1 MSDYSSTP
9 SRPGSPVG
17 PLPDLSQSAPRPFRF
32 NWDASSRPKGPGSIS
47 ETTEG
52 HGGDYF
58 AAAPR
63 IDIPNA
69 SSFNLSLG
77 ALPQEWSSSTQGFNA
92 ISNVLNN
99 PHKRQAP
106 PKAHSSLPS
115 VRPAELPRVKRKD
128 FDSYLRAIAPEW
140 DEFAQNT
147 QLILDGHAHL
157 DGPSTPCG
165 SPEIPFTPWTP
176 RTHKLLTPLNTVP
189 SVFFE
194 AEFDLGNSRT
204 FDAVTERRESDEKAL
219 DPSSLSYSLPLLEKL
234 SHHAD
239 TIEQHLVREISLRST
254 SFFAALTNL
263 QDLQIESEECLD
275 RISKLRGLLKDVDEK
290 GAMRGLEIVKKER
303 RLVNLAAVSEGAR
316 ELGAIVEMTGVTR
329 GLVGAGQWGEAL
341 DIINSIETLWEPSSV
356 GVPVPSTPPVR
367 RHSTHHTNGALSPL
381 PPTPETPPLAS
392 EGGRKKSTPAS
403 VPLSSLNAFASL
415 PSHLRALTMEIT
427 TSLTTDLVNALQ
439 LDLLDRVNADSEH
452 SGPASNMNLTLKDR
466 LRPLLQDLLRTKG
479 IREATVSWR
488 EVATKEIRGIIKRHL
503 PSFDPDEEE
512 KSPKGV
518 TRQVAHV
525 WMVGLLS
532 LLRSKTHAEFLT
544 IILQL
549 QKSLLNGIKGLQI
562 QNSILIDVL
571 ESQQAPTSSLDLP
584 SLQEELFDILSSAA
598 DLSNKLVAKVISYR
612 SEQHAQL
619 DLPSFLRLFNES
631 WGFVIKC
638 EVICRRMIMGLRGVI
653 LGQAKL
659 FLQTFHQARI
669 NQSAKLVEDEQW
681 NQMEVPPA
689 LQHTAD
695 LLVDSAVRDP
705 PALVIGSDP
714 SLPSPSMNENTPPS
728 SPTPGK
734 PNSSSTK
741 SIRIEG
747 RPYFCVSATG
757 AVLDLLLDY
766 LKLVLNLST
775 LNTDTMSR
783 VIEFLKAF
791 NSRTCQVVLGAGAMR
806 SAGLRNITAK
816 HLALASQSLS
826 IVVVLIP
833 YVRETFRRHLSPNQ
847 AVMLIE
853 FDKLKRDFQEH
864 QNEIHSKLIAI
875 MGDRISAH
883 VKSLQVSFMLFTNA
897 RAGYNSVA
905 RDPQTVNWEIS
916 KQGNGAND
924 YMELLVKETV
934 TLHKVLSRYLSAPVV
949 EYVMSQ
955 VFAAI
960 NHRLCEEYT
969 KIDLQ
974 SHEAKDRMIADAR
987 FLQQKLSVLRHVG
1000 APTSMLETLVA
1011 EKSVARKSALSNLR
1025 AAASPNERIR
1035 GLLSRKDSAKLD
1047 KPLPPPGE
1055 TTPSPNPPLSQTTLG
1070 NGTAAENIV
1079 EDSDQVLPP
1088 PRSSSRTSGLQA
1100 YIRAEVSTHVED
1112 SGTIS
1117 VSAGGDGFTAQG
1129 NGELPG
1135 NPDATS
1141 SNLLPS
1147 SALPE
1152 ASDGNCDNQLLPLP
1166 VRNDE

>member
-1 MSDYSSTP
+1 MSEYSSSP

-32 NWDASSRPKGPGSIS
+32 NWDAPSRLRGPGSIS

-58 AAAPR
+58 AVAPR
-63 IDIPNA
+63 VDIPNA
-69 SSFNLSLG
+69 SSFNLPLG

-115 VRPAELPRVKRKD
+115 VLPAELPRIKRKD

-140 DEFAQNT
+140 DKFVQNT

-157 DGPSTPCG
+157 DGPSTPRA
-165 SPEIPFTPWTP
+165 SSEIAFTP
-176 RTHKLLTPLNTVP
+176 RTPRIHKLLTPLNTVP

-194 AEFDLGNSRT
+194 AEFDLGNSCT
-204 FDAVTERRESDEKAL
+204 FDAVTERRESDEEAL

-290 GAMRGLEIVKKER
+290 GAKRGLEIVRKES
-303 RLVNLAAVSEGAR
+303 RLLNVAAVSEGAR
-316 ELGAIVEMTGVTR
+316 ELGAVVEMTGVAK

-356 GVPVPSTPPVR
+356 GVPVPPVPPVR
-367 RHSTHHTNGALSPL
+367 RPSTHRTNGALSPL

-392 EGGRKKSTPAS
+392 EGGRKKSAGSS

-427 TSLTTDLVNALQ
+427 SSLTTDLVNALK
-439 LDLLDRVNADSEH
+439 LDLLDRVNADLECSE
-452 SGPASNMNLTLKDR
+452 PANNMNLTLKDR
-466 LRPLLQDLLRTKG
+466 LRPLLQGLLRTKG

-488 EVATKEIRGIIKRHL
+488 EVVTKEVRGIIKRHL
-503 PSFDPDEEE
+503 PSFDPDEED

-525 WMVGLLS
+525 WMV

-544 IILQL
+544 IMLQVH
-549 QKSLLNGIKGLQI
+549 KSLMNGIEGLQI
-562 QNSILIDVL
+562 QNGILINVL
-571 ESQQAPTSSLDLP
+571 ESQQAPISSLDLP
-584 SLQEELFDILSSAA
+584 SLQEELSDILSSAA
-598 DLSNKLVAKVISYR
+598 DLSNKLVAKVIGYR

-619 DLPSFLRLFNES
+619 DLPSFLGIFNES
-631 WGFVIKC
+631 WSFVIKC

-659 FLQTFHQARI
+659 FLQAFHQARI

-681 NQMEVPPA
+681 NQMEIPPA

-695 LLVDSAVRDP
+695 VLVDSAVRDP
-705 PALVIGSDP
+705 PALIIGGNR
-714 SLPSPSMNENTPPS
+714 SPSMNENAPS

-734 PNSSSTK
+734 PNGSSGSSTK
-741 SIRIEG
+741 YIRIEG

-766 LKLVLNLST
+766 LKVVVNLST

-826 IVVVLIP
+826 IMVVLIP

-883 VKSLQVSFMLFTNA
+883 VKSLQ
-897 RAGYNSVA
+897 
-905 RDPQTVNWEIS
+905 TVNWEIT
-916 KQGNGAND
+916 KQGDGVND

-949 EYVMSQ
+949 EV
-955 VFAAI
+955 
-960 NHRLCEEYT
+960 R
-969 KIDLQ
+969 
-974 SHEAKDRMIADAR
+974 
-987 FLQQKLSVLRHVG
+987 
-1000 APTSMLETLVA
+1000 
-1011 EKSVARKSALSNLR
+1011 
-1025 AAASPNERIR
+1025 
-1035 GLLSRKDSAKLD
+1035 
-1047 KPLPPPGE
+1047 PLH
-1055 TTPSPNPPLSQTTLG
+1055 S
-1070 NGTAAENIV
+1070 
-1079 EDSDQVLPP
+1079 
-1088 PRSSSRTSGLQA
+1088 
-1100 YIRAEVSTHVED
+1100 
-1112 SGTIS
+1112 
-1117 VSAGGDGFTAQG
+1117 
-1129 NGELPG
+1129 
-1135 NPDATS
+1135 
-1141 SNLLPS
+1141 
-1147 SALPE
+1147 
-1152 ASDGNCDNQLLPLP
+1152 
-1166 VRNDE
+1166 